1 MLHDWAYKVTADNLY
16 DSEYITWS
24 EYADIIRSIKDDLI
38 ERHVTR
44 LRAHIRGSKSRVRQ
58 ALVGRSSPSETF
70 TKKSDIER
78 VRRARDQYR
87 AAYGNFKQAK
97 TELQKIVKNAGK
109 QTGIQNNKAA
119 TLLKQT
125 RFIQASQS
133 TVSI

>member
-1 MLHDWAYKVTADNLY
+1 LYK
-16 DSEYITWS
+16 SEYITQS

-44 LRAHIRGSKSRVRQ
+44 LRAHIGGSKDR
-58 ALVGRSSPSETF
+58 AKKAIVGRKLPEETY

-97 TELQKIVKNAGK
+97 TELQKISKNAGK

-125 RFIQASQS
+125 RFIQALHPASS
-133 TVSI
+133 F